1 MGPQQSTPL
10 PILNE
15 PKSLRKVAAES
26 AFLYEGE
33 RNELYRTM
41 QQFMKFHL
49 GLISHLCDAGADLA
63 VAEATL
69 R

>member
-1 MGPQQSTPL
+1 M
-10 PILNE
+10 
-15 PKSLRKVAAES
+15 AAGS

-33 RNELYRTM
+33 RDELYSTM

-49 GLISHLCDAGADLA
+49 GLIPHLCDAGADLA
-63 VAEATL
+63 AAEATL